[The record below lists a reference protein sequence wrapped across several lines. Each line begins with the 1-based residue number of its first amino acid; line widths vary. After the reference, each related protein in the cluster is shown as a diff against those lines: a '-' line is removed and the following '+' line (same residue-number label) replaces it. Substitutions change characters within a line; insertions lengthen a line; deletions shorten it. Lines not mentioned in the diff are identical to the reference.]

1 MKFKL
6 KMNIFIFYI
15 KMFNCFNILFIF
27 QKYINFYLIIY
38 HYFYFSN
45 KYILNLKFI
54 PNLKMDNIDEDPENP
69 EKRIE
74 IMLIIVRNIK
84 NRKLFI

>member
-1 MKFKL
+1 ME
-6 KMNIFIFYI
+6 
-15 KMFNCFNILFIF
+15 
-27 QKYINFYLIIY
+27 
-38 HYFYFSN
+38 
-45 KYILNLKFI
+45 
-54 PNLKMDNIDEDPENP
+54 NIDEDPENP

>member
-1 MKFKL
+1 
-6 KMNIFIFYI
+6 
-15 KMFNCFNILFIF
+15 
-27 QKYINFYLIIY
+27 
-38 HYFYFSN
+38 
-45 KYILNLKFI
+45 
-54 PNLKMDNIDEDPENP
+54 MDNIDEDPENP